1 MVNDV
6 KLLFWNL
13 KRNSNEKWVAEVIKE
28 NDIDVAIFA
37 EYQGTSFF
45 KVEELLSKNY
55 KWHDGNDGCEK
66 VTIIVKKSVDVSIRR
81 EQNRYTIYYVSIDS
95 DHFIIAGVHLPAPPT
110 ASASDRKDVIRDL
123 VRDIGE
129 QERERKNHN
138 TIVIGDFNCNP
149 FDEEIVEKSA
159 MNAVLFKKLIDS
171 QEYVRHQEKLY
182 RRFYNP
188 TLHYLS
194 ETTKT
199 YGSIYNSSGNAQIYW
214 NSFDQIMVRKE
225 LTTALKEVLYLTS
238 INGKNLIKRIKP
250 DDSISDHLPLLATI
264 EKGV

>member
-13 KRNSNEKWVAEVIKE
+13 KRNSNEKWIAEVIRE
-28 NDIDVAIFA
+28 NDVDVAIFA
-37 EYQGTSFF
+37 EYKETSFS
-45 KVEELLSKNY
+45 KVEELLQY
-55 KWHDGNDGCEK
+55 DFTWHEGYGACDK
-66 VTIIVKKSVDVSIRR
+66 VTIIAKKSVAVSVRR
-81 EQNRYTIYYVSIDS
+81 EQNRYAIYYISIDS
-95 DHFIIAGVHLPAPPT
+95 YNFIIAGVHLPAPPT

-123 VRDIGE
+123 VRDICE
-129 QERERKNHN
+129 QERKRKSYS

-159 MNAVLFKKLIDS
+159 MNAVLFKQLIDN
-171 QEYVRHQEKLY
+171 QEYVRHQEKQY

-194 ETTKT
+194 ETTQT
-199 YGSIYNSSGNAQIYW
+199 YGSIYNSTGNAQIYW

-225 LTTALKEVLYLTS
+225 LTDALKEVFYLTS
-238 INGKNLIKRIKP
+238 INGKSLIKRIKP
-250 DDSISDHLPLLATI
+250 DDSISDHLPLLAVI